1 MEIEQMTG
9 PRLLTADELAAVIR
23 MFRESRQWSQE
34 TLAALSGLSVRTVQ
48 RVENGEPS
56 GIDTRRAIARAFD
69 ADDLDVFNK
78 PYAIPTAEELRAEK
92 ERFDRE
98 HLVLDAVLVTSGR
111 EFAARFREST
121 GELATPAP
129 EMSEP
134 AARAFASM
142 VDYLR
147 DYRDYDPMSETEK
160 LDLSEPV
167 QGYIDELAAEGIVVC
182 YAMREASI
190 VGPTWPDKTPMP
202 VTLIYLSAF
211 HKDAAP
217 ERFVVSRKF
226 SFGW

>member
-1 MEIEQMTG
+1 MEAEQMTA
-9 PRLLTADELAAVIR
+9 PRLLTPEELASVIR

-34 TLAALSGLSVRTVQ
+34 TLAAVSGLSVRTVQ
-48 RVENGEPS
+48 RVENAEPS
-56 GIDTRRAIARAFD
+56 GIDTRRALARAFD

-78 PYAIPTAEELRAEK
+78 PYTIPTAEVLKAEK

-129 EMSEP
+129 EMSER
-134 AARAFASM
+134 AARTFASM

-147 DYRDYDPMSETEK
+147 DYRDYDSMSETEK
-160 LDLSEPV
+160 LEMSEPV
-167 QGYIDELAAEGIVVC
+167 QGYIDDLATDEIVVC
-182 YAMREASI
+182 YAMREANI
-190 VGPTWPDKTPMP
+190 VGPSWPDKTPMP
-202 VTLIYLSAF
+202 VTLIYLSTF
-211 HKDAAP
+211 KKDAAP
-217 ERFVVSRKF
+217 ERFVVRRKF